1 LRKRIREVKEIM
13 EWSKENNYNSFNS
26 HAKSLTY
33 YEHYSAINDWR
44 IGKRKAPLP
53 PLEISLDLINTCQL
67 NCSHCNT
74 SKYLKKEEISRIDDE
89 DLLKLISFFAEWG
102 TKAVCFTGDT
112 KVKLVNGTHKTFEE
126 LSEDWRRNKKSF
138 EVYSR
143 NEKGNIVPG
152 IAVNPRK
159 TQKITEL
166 IELVLDNN
174 EIIKCTLDH
183 KFMLRDGSYKEAKDL
198 TSEDSL
204 MPLYTKLTGGYE
216 FIKDISYQGSTH
228 KLFSIYWEGN
238 KKKVLN
244 NDLVIHHKN
253 YKKLDNTRENIKQK
267 TPIKKINTNKE
278 IMLRNNRSPQ
288 NIMNRRV
295 GKVKRVLKILE
306 SMNLPFNFLN
316 YTKYRFTY
324 SPKWE
329 KAVKLIGYN
338 HKIVSKKIIKLDN
351 PIDVYCLT
359 VEKYHN
365 FALSSGVFVKN
376 CFGGGGESTLHT
388 KIWDALQYSQFLGMQ
403 NSIATNGINFNKET
417 IEIAVKTCR
426 WIGVSVDAS
435 NKETYQIGRKGDYF
449 DKVIEN
455 LKTMVEISNYNS
467 SNICDIAFKFLIFS
481 YNQHEIYDACK
492 LAKKIGVKDFHA
504 RPADFRHQG
513 MEEWQEKQKFY
524 DVELINKQFE
534 ECRKLEDKDFRVF
547 CVTHKFNS
555 DFTPR
560 RNFSQCYASPICL
573 QVNPNGFCF
582 MCPDTRNLEMY
593 KLGEYTVSVD
603 KIKGFWGSKKHYD
616 LVFNS
621 GCENCKSRCTFGYY
635 NEDFENLFI
644 KNYDPLCRSFV

>member
-1 LRKRIREVKEIM
+1 M
-13 EWSKENNYNSFNS
+13 EWSQENKYNSFNS
-26 HAKSLTY
+26 HAKSLTF
-33 YEHYSAINDWR
+33 YEHYNAINEWR
-44 IGKRKAPLP
+44 VGKRKVPLP

-67 NCSHCNT
+67 NCEHCNT
-74 SKYLKKEEISRIDDE
+74 SKYLTKQEISRVNDG
-89 DLLKLISFFAEWG
+89 DLLKLLDFFSEWG
-102 TKAVCFTGDT
+102 VRA
-112 KVKLVNGTHKTFEE
+112 
-126 LSEDWRRNKKSF
+126 
-138 EVYSR
+138 
-143 NEKGNIVPG
+143 I
-152 IAVNPRK
+152 
-159 TQKITEL
+159 
-166 IELVLDNN
+166 
-174 EIIKCTLDH
+174 
-183 KFMLRDGSYKEAKDL
+183 
-198 TSEDSL
+198 
-204 MPLYTKLTGGYE
+204 
-216 FIKDISYQGSTH
+216 
-228 KLFSIYWEGN
+228 
-238 KKKVLN
+238 
-244 NDLVIHHKN
+244 
-253 YKKLDNTRENIKQK
+253 
-267 TPIKKINTNKE
+267 
-278 IMLRNNRSPQ
+278 
-288 NIMNRRV
+288 
-295 GKVKRVLKILE
+295 
-306 SMNLPFNFLN
+306 
-316 YTKYRFTY
+316 
-324 SPKWE
+324 
-329 KAVKLIGYN
+329 
-338 HKIVSKKIIKLDN
+338 
-351 PIDVYCLT
+351 
-359 VEKYHN
+359 
-365 FALSSGVFVKN
+365 

-455 LKTMVEISNYNS
+455 LKTMVEISNHNS

-492 LAKKIGVKDFHA
+492 LAKGIGVKDFHV

-573 QVNPNGFCF
+573 QVNPNGNCF
-582 MCPDTRNLEMY
+582 LCPDTRNLEMY
-593 KLGEYTVSVD
+593 KLGEYSVSVD

-621 GCENCKSRCTFGYY
+621 GCKNCKSRCTFGYY

-644 KNYDPLCRSFV
+644 KNYDPLCRNFV